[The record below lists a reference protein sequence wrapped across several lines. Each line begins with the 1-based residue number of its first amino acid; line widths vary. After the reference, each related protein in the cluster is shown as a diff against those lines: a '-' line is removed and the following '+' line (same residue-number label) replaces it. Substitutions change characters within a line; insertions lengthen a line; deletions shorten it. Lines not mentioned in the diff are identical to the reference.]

1 MAHTDA
7 RGRKFRTSLNL
18 RNEPS
23 QTGGG
28 QRYRRQGQRNSGDR
42 TKPEQK
48 RNTNALFVGISL
60 ALPLL
65 CSVSVG
71 RCCCCCCCCCVPE
84 SSLSNKLPAAAD
96 ENERR
101 RRPTF
106 HFRDAL
112 RALSFSGRTV
122 WVLFLFV
129 GFSFLFISRRAL
141 RAVFFAVGSSSKPI
155 CIRSFGGIAHFVAT
169 PLVIFI
175 FYASQVSADFL

>member
-48 RNTNALFVGISL
+48 LNTNALFVGISL

-141 RAVFFAVGSSSKPI
+141 RAVFFCCRFEFKANLYSLVWWNRSLCCNSTGNFYILRKSS
-155 CIRSFGGIAHFVAT
+155 
-169 PLVIFI
+169 
-175 FYASQVSADFL
+175 